1 MAIKVYLSPS
11 NQDENLYAW
20 GNTTEMEQCNRIA
33 EYARI
38 ALERCGFEVKKALK
52 GLAMDVSIAESNKWG
67 ADLHLPI
74 HTNAGGGAGT
84 VVFVYNNADCNTKI
98 AKPIYK
104 AVQDFSIGTVDYGV
118 RADPRL
124 KELNST
130 LATAVYVEVDFHD
143 NPDIAKW
150 IVNNVW
156 GIGEAICRG
165 ICEAYNVIYVPVDT
179 PVNSRTIYR
188 VQVGAFFKEENA
200 KALRDKLKADGYTTA
215 FITKTEKE

>member
-1 MAIKVYLSPS
+1 M
-11 NQDENLYAW
+11 
-20 GNTTEMEQCNRIA
+20 
-33 EYARI
+33 
-38 ALERCGFEVKKALK
+38 
-52 GLAMDVSIAESNKWG
+52 
-67 ADLHLPI
+67 
-74 HTNAGGGAGT
+74 
-84 VVFVYNNADCNTKI
+84 
-98 AKPIYK
+98 
-104 AVQDFSIGTVDYGV
+104 QDFSIGTVDYGV
-118 RADPRL
+118 RADPGL

-130 LATAVYVEVDFHD
+130 IATGVYVEVDFHD